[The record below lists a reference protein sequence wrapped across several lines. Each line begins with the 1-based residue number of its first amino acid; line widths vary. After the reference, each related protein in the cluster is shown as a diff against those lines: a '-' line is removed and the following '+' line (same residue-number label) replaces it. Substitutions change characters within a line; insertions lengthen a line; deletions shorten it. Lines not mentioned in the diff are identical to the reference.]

1 MKKSVIIICKLF
13 IIILIALYN
22 IITINEKK
30 KLNSINLNKP
40 IKEKDNK
47 KCFLSPEN
55 SNLKIIHIIITRF
68 MIEFYKRI
76 VFAKTIYT
84 KEYIENGIRVMKKYL
99 IPSLEHQ
106 ICRDFIWMLT
116 IGEKA
121 NITFLKSLL
130 NFTRPFNFVILYKK
144 DMRKFIRNITKN
156 VDVLITSRIDY
167 DDRIYYDAVNDV
179 RKNVNISKPIFLYGY
194 DRGFVYYEDLDIYTK
209 FFNKFKNEGAMST
222 FESLIIVMNKV
233 NDSYIIY
240 DMGNHHS
247 IRKNLLKDYKKF
259 GLQKLEYEPSIFEID
274 VPKFVWVRQRFSGS
288 LENMTKP
295 KEKAVHFDLDKF
307 YGIKKE

>member
-1 MKKSVIIICKLF
+1 
-13 IIILIALYN
+13 
-22 IITINEKK
+22 
-30 KLNSINLNKP
+30 
-40 IKEKDNK
+40 
-47 KCFLSPEN
+47 
-55 SNLKIIHIIITRF
+55 